1 MLGEVGGADFVG
13 LVDDVLLVAGQQ
25 RAQHQLVGGR
35 VDDRQVRQGLAGH
48 LGNRLAGDQRVDLQ
62 AVGHVRGT
70 AQHHALQGHTHVAVV
85 DLVEDLADHFL
96 ERHADE
102 QHALAAAV
110 LLPQVV
116 GHFHHAQLVGT
127 AAEVEEAEVGHQAT
141 AHHLVGRHGG
151 VEAAGHQYQ
160 GLLQGAQRVA
170 ADALVLVVDHVQAL
184 VADFDAHQHFRVLQL
199 DAGCAALLT
208 QLAADIT
215 VDVHRGE
222 VVVAA
227 ALAAHGEV
235 LAGQQVT
242 EVLLALGD
250 DVVEVA
256 ERVFLYLQEV
266 GDTRG
271 AGEALDHLALD
282 FFVFDA
288 GDHFEVVPDTI
299 DRELRVEVLEHVA
312 DVLAELADEALAHR
326 PALDGDFW
334 EDFDDKFHWLTARA
348 GPAENEGREL

>member
-1 MLGEVGGADFVG
+1 M
-13 LVDDVLLVAGQQ
+13 
-25 RAQHQLVGGR
+25 
-35 VDDRQVRQGLAGH
+35 
-48 LGNRLAGDQRVDLQ
+48 
-62 AVGHVRGT
+62 
-70 AQHHALQGHTHVAVV
+70 
-85 DLVEDLADHFL
+85 
-96 ERHADE
+96 
-102 QHALAAAV
+102 
-110 LLPQVV
+110 
-116 GHFHHAQLVGT
+116 
-127 AAEVEEAEVGHQAT
+127 
-141 AHHLVGRHGG
+141 
-151 VEAAGHQYQ
+151 
-160 GLLQGAQRVA
+160 
-170 ADALVLVVDHVQAL
+170 LVVDHVQAL

-199 DAGCAALLT
+199 DAGGAALQA
-208 QLAADIT
+208 QLAADVT

-235 LAGQQVT
+235 LAGQQVA
-242 EVLLALGD
+242 EVVLALGD

-288 GDHFEVVPDTI
+288 GDHFEIIPDTI
-299 DRELRVEVLEHVA
+299 DHELRVEVLEHVA